1 MNLLKEVDR
10 ATLKLDK
17 IEQSNITPETR
28 DKITKLRAHKLESK
42 GNADK
47 LREYIVKID
56 ELIPQ
61 QENVKEEEK
70 KDKAE
75 EFLQI
80 GASTD
85 LEQSLKEKEEK
96 IKEIKE
102 TKKEETLKILED
114 VEKVR
119 EQLAHRVDK
128 PIETAI
134 KEDEKEAISESPDI
148 AIIQKDSIVEIPG
161 MNYKLGISREGDIY
175 VQSKDKTFVK
185 RKSDNINLYKPD
197 YKEFKG
203 KPEQK
208 DKVIVVTQDDLRK
221 IYNDIKS
228 GTFEDI
234 DKYGKKMKR
243 RRL

>member
-28 DKITKLRAHKLESK
+28 DKITKLRAHKLEAK

-61 QENVKEEEK
+61 QENVKEEER

-134 KEDEKEAISESPDI
+134 KEDEKEAIS
-148 AIIQKDSIVEIPG
+148 
-161 MNYKLGISREGDIY
+161 
-175 VQSKDKTFVK
+175 
-185 RKSDNINLYKPD
+185 
-197 YKEFKG
+197 
-203 KPEQK
+203 
-208 DKVIVVTQDDLRK
+208 
-221 IYNDIKS
+221 
-228 GTFEDI
+228 
-234 DKYGKKMKR
+234 
-243 RRL
+243 